1 MMMMMMITTHILNP
15 ILAINPLRTTLMLTL
30 FYTSIHC
37 FLFHTNTS
45 NLKEYILTHKLI
57 SDHDPHSH
65 TQYIGINHCGP
76 MRRFLE
82 LISTH
87 SFHISSTTRT
97 EYTLLQTRESRKS
110 ARNSFP
116 TLDKESPTKPSTHP
130 PTNRPSQTHRIQF
143 HS

>member
-1 MMMMMMITTHILNP
+1 MMMMMITTRILNP
-15 ILAINPLRTTLMLTL
+15 ILAINPLRTMLLTL

-45 NLKEYILTHKLI
+45 NLEEYILTHKFI

-65 TQYIGINHCGP
+65 TQYIGINHRGP
-76 MRRFLE
+76 MRRLLE

-87 SFHISSTTRT
+87 LFPTSSTTRT
-97 EYTLLQTRESRKS
+97 EYTLLQTRELQKS
-110 ARNSFP
+110 ARNSSP
-116 TLDKESPTKPSTHP
+116 TLDKESPTRPSTHP